1 MGKDEEAEFEEE
13 LDLNADVNDDDD
25 DLMLDEDSKDGGVNL
40 VFAFKLLIKMKF
52 QILMKQKF

>member
-25 DLMLDEDSKDGGVNL
+25 DLMLDEDFLQN
-40 VFAFKLLIKMKF
+40 I
-52 QILMKQKF
+52 QKKIRRVDFFSSSATF